1 MFGGSSLKQ
10 SATPKCAD
18 EEGAP
23 EFKPGAPVPASMA
36 VSEASLS
43 PDTRSVT
50 LGGDDSPM
58 DEEEGGAR

>member
-1 MFGGSSLKQ
+1 MFDGSSLEQ
-10 SATPKCAD
+10 NATPKGAD
-18 EEGAP
+18 VEGAP
-23 EFKPGAPVPASMA
+23 EFKPGTPVLASMA

-43 PDTRSVT
+43 PATRSVT